1 MDEGSILLTHLMP
14 CLIFFAIFILFLLFY
29 YFLRKRKTRQIQR
42 WRKSLNLTQ
51 IEPIFYE
58 IFSNVNGFI
67 LSRQAREQQ
76 DAFEFTYGEIEF
88 LPFVALLSLVKTDN
102 TTVFYDLGSGV
113 GKAVL
118 ACAMVYPVRKSIGI
132 ELFHPLHLSACEQ
145 VDKLKVMNDYQMIAE
160 KIELI
165 EGNFLEADLTDATL
179 IFINAT
185 ALIGQTWENLCSRL
199 NNLPQIETI
208 ITTSK
213 PLLNTGFWHIEH
225 TKIQMSWGVV
235 LAYIHT
241 KKTYFH

>member
-1 MDEGSILLTHLMP
+1 MDEGLELSIHLMP
-14 CLIFFAIFILFLLFY
+14 YLIYLPIFILFLLFY
-29 YFLRKRKTRQIQR
+29 FLRKRKIRRIKKWQ
-42 WRKSLNLTQ
+42 KSLNLMHH
-51 IEPIFYE
+51 EPVFQE
-58 IFSNVNGFI
+58 IYKDVNGFI
-67 LSRQAREQQ
+67 LSRQAREKQ

-88 LPFVALLSLVKTDN
+88 LPFIALLSLVKIDS

-118 ACAMVYPVRKSIGI
+118 ACAMVYPVRKSLGI
-132 ELFHPLHLSACEQ
+132 ELFHQLHLCACEQ
-145 VDKLKVMNDYQMIAE
+145 VEKLKTINEYQIAAE

-165 EGNFLEADLTDATL
+165 EGNILEADLKDATL

-185 ALIGQTWENLCSRL
+185 ALIGQTWEDLCSRL
-199 NNLPQIETI
+199 NNLPQIEAI

-213 PLLNTGFWHIEH
+213 PLLNTEFWQVEH

-241 KKTYFH
+241 TKTYLH